1 MEKIGAEL
9 KTTFLRKIIL
19 ESIRWV

>member
-1 MEKIGAEL
+1 MEKVGAEL